1 MQKNIF
7 ELKIIKKE
15 GLKHATDGHMD
26 INRVRAGAILIAPV
40 KVAGGGIYAGDMHA
54 MQGDGEIAMHT
65 CDVSGVVTIEEN
77 APISFVGT
85 GENLNEA
92 VMCALQRAANLL
104 NMTVPQVMNRTTIA
118 GGLEIGRAPGSVT
131 ATFKAPVAR
140 LKELGLYDLIA
151 QQYSL

>member
-1 MQKNIF
+1 
-7 ELKIIKKE
+7 
-15 GLKHATDGHMD
+15 
-26 INRVRAGAILIAPV
+26 
-40 KVAGGGIYAGDMHA
+40 MHA

-65 CDVSGVVTIEEN
+65 CDVSGVVTLQVKVLKGLDLEVPVILPVEEDLPHLARFLSRSEKTTVYRLASRWGVTLEEN
-77 APISFVGT
+77 VPISFVGT

-92 VMCALQRAANLL
+92 VMCALRRAAKLL

-140 LKELGLYDLIA
+140 LRELGLYDLIA